1 MISKV
6 LSFFSNW
13 QVKVA
18 IVFIV
23 ITSAFAWYKI
33 DVSHQVEKARYE
45 VRTEIQQRYNAR
57 IDKLKEDS
65 NNTQK
70 VMKESFDTQLKE
82 KNEKLKVADSK
93 YRNLLSG
100 LSDRPE
106 RPSSSYGLSLPP
118 RDAKSSVYVDAR
130 GLYRDDAEF
139 LSRFAARTE
148 GLKIEL
154 LACYKQYDE
163 AKRILDE
170 FKEDHKP

>member
-1 MISKV
+1 MISQI

-23 ITSAFAWYKI
+23 FTSAFAWHKI

-70 VMKESFDTQLKE
+70 AMKESFDTQLKE
-82 KNEKLKVADSK
+82 KNEKIKVADSK
-93 YRNLLSG
+93 YRNLLSS

-118 RDAKSSVYVDAR
+118 RDAKSSFYMDAR

-139 LSRFAARTE
+139 LSRFATRTE

-170 FKEDHKP
+170 FKEAHKP